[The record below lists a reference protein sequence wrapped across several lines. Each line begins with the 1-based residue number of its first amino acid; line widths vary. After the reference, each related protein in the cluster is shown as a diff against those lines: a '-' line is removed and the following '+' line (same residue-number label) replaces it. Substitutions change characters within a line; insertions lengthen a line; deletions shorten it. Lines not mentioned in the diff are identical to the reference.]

1 SLCCCV
7 SADTNN
13 LETNLWA
20 GAFSF
25 TSLLSV
31 SLTLSLYNVTLRCFY
46 TSSASHLNWYKQVP
60 GESLQIIST
69 FYKHHAS
76 SDTFHKQFKD
86 NKRFSVHTEEGLY
99 DLKISDVRDSD
110 SALYYCGYTSISI
123 TKFDNGTFLF
133 YKTFLHQPD
142 SVSAQP
148 GGSVTLNCT
157 MKNSEGSGLGTLF
170 TTTRSGGP
178 CARSSED
185 SPAVLSCVY
194 SLPRRNVT
202 VSDAGTYHCAVAS
215 CGRIL
220 FGPGT
225 RLYVGGQFEVLAQ
238 LKPRRS
244 SVLTGCLCGCSLFL
258 LSITHLGH
266 RFLSRPV
273 I

>member
-1 SLCCCV
+1 M
-7 SADTNN
+7 
-13 LETNLWA
+13 
-20 GAFSF
+20 
-25 TSLLSV
+25 
-31 SLTLSLYNVTLRCFY
+31 TLRCFY

-69 FYKHHAS
+69 FYKHHAG
-76 SDTFHKQFKD
+76 SDTVHKQFKD
-86 NKRFSVHTEEGLY
+86 NERFSVHTEEGLY

-123 TKFDNGTFLF
+123 TKFDNGTFLLLKSMMLSRSF
-133 YKTFLHQPD
+133 VHSFSPFVLISLEHLVLDSSYKTFLHQPD

-157 MKNSEGSGLGTLF
+157 MLTGTVNGDHSVYWFRKNSEGSGLGTLF
-170 TTTRSGGP
+170 TTTRSSSP

-225 RLYVGGQFEVLAQ
+225 RLYVGGKFEVCCFF
-238 LKPRRS
+238 S
-244 SVLTGCLCGCSLFL
+244 SPNLQTCSLF
-258 LSITHLGH
+258 
-266 RFLSRPV
+266 FLRETA
-273 I
+273 